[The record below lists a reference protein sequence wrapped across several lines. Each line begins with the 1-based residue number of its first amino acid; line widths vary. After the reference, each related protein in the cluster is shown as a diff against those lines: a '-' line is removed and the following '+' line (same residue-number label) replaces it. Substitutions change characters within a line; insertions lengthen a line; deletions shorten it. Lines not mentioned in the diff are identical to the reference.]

1 MAQIIFLR
9 RRENHDK
16 RRQGSS
22 PSCFSLC
29 TSLKNFRSRYTKFP
43 SFLSSFIPQQHQYT
57 PFGVLMMFRGSYTTD
72 QLGCDLAGAHY
83 FAYMIRQATETKMQI
98 NFHDHARVGVFL
110 LSAIPPPFV
119 LHGVSCIPALV
130 THSGTAYSG
139 ACLRSLGSREI
150 VFARIFFSSSS
161 FQISRYQAATLYS
174 DIFREVVFEG
184 AFFFSISI
192 GAELH

>member
-110 LSAIPPPFV
+110 LSAIPPPFCFTRGV
-119 LHGVSCIPALV
+119 LHSRFGHALR
-130 THSGTAYSG
+130 H
-139 ACLRSLGSREI
+139 
-150 VFARIFFSSSS
+150 RIFRSVSAISGVQGNRFRTNIFLVLKFSDFAIPGSH
-161 FQISRYQAATLYS
+161 AL
-174 DIFREVVFEG
+174 
-184 AFFFSISI
+184 
-192 GAELH
+192 